1 MLLLKLK
8 LMFLMGIMNGTI
20 VPDAVIDDRQT
31 YTIKL
36 DSIKEINYAYKA
48 EVIKYLETGEF
59 LYDEDL
65 TKGE

>member
-1 MLLLKLK
+1 
-8 LMFLMGIMNGTI
+8 MGIMNGTI

-48 EVIKYLETGEF
+48 EVIKYLETGKF